1 MKQKKYYSYFVPQ
14 NGTRGVAESWEE
26 CEAIIHGESGARF
39 KAFKSY
45 EEAEAWLRKG
55 ADYGAK
61 KELEA
66 GIYFDAGTGRGQGV
80 EISVTDEKGRDFLE
94 KVLVGRYIN
103 RFGKH
108 VIRRKVSNNYGELLA
123 CKYALEIALMEHGNR
138 VFGDSK
144 LILEYWSK
152 GFVNKKEVS
161 AETLKLIGEVKQL
174 RRAFELKGGNMV
186 YVPGDDN
193 PADLGFHK

>member
-1 MKQKKYYSYFVPQ
+1 MQ
-14 NGTRGVAESWEE
+14 GVTERWEE
-26 CEAIIHGESGARF
+26 CEDIIHGETDARF
-39 KAFKSY
+39 KGFKKE
-45 EEAEAWLRKG
+45 EEARAWLDAG
-55 ADYGAK
+55 ADYTVK
-61 KELEA
+61 KALEP

-94 KVLVGRYIN
+94 KVLVRRYIN

-186 YVPGDDN
+186 YVSGDDN